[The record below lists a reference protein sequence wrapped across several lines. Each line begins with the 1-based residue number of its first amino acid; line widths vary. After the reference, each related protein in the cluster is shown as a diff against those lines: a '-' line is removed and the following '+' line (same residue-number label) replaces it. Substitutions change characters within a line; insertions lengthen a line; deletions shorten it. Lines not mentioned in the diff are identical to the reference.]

1 MSRAAH
7 KLNMDI
13 KISSVDVNNA
23 RTPKQG
29 EVSDLIRF
37 MFAQRKIIVLLFM
50 SLYIKRQWHVH
61 YDYLSISQYYEISRV
76 QKYRHVE
83 ASLCSFYFIKSS

>member
-50 SLYIKRQWHVH
+50 CLYIKRQ
-61 YDYLSISQYYEISRV
+61 
-76 QKYRHVE
+76 
-83 ASLCSFYFIKSS
+83 